1 MLLFSSPLSLFLL
14 FLLGFFSRLPVLEAT
29 SGVNSGNSSYMGHWC
44 YVQATDHSKTRL
56 ESSQDLPRIPG
67 AVRWVVHSA
76 AFEPPDFSPTSSPT
90 TSRSRLPRRNMSL
103 HDDAAYRGRP
113 RSPTHPAESA
123 DRSRKRHSESPSI
136 LDAVRMPS
144 PPAGFSYDDAPL
156 PRSAYDHGDS
166 YRIVSPS
173 EDKSYHRRSPETRRS
188 PDENPRYARR
198 ARDSSPPRKSKPEV
212 DVVDVVQETIRRSA
226 DAFMGSKYASRML
239 ETDNER
245 KQRKQRKKE
254 QLEDDLAYGSTASLT
269 STPRHSRPEFRSHS
283 PSSSTA
289 SFRHS
294 VPGQWEYHEPEEALS
309 HSRQGSDYAHRS
321 DSRYHRDSYG
331 PGPKLVDAD
340 PTSRPGSRRN
350 RSPKP
355 PTARMSTLTVNTGH
369 HPAALSLSSG
379 APASPLLESYHGT
392 YQSMSPMPSPLLLAS
407 NGPGASGLD
416 VVEPLSPGMSDG
428 ENGDKKKRRARFHD
442 PVDDAA
448 RLAKA
453 LKGERRAPETEPLI
467 EILPGMTHEQIMN
480 LRSEYKR
487 LVKTGPERKGVNLAK
502 HIRARLKDEDPI
514 LMKACYATALGRWE
528 SEAYWANFWYQ
539 GDKTRRELLIES
551 LMGHSNDEIRL
562 IKDAFSDKKYR
573 DSLTLCMRTELKED
587 KFKKAVLL
595 ALEAKRME
603 DKDESGRPLLIDRR
617 LVEDDV
623 EALYKAVHSDKGG
636 ETAMIQIVLLRSDT
650 HLREVL
656 KLYEKVCRSNFARD
670 ALKKSGNLVGELLAH
685 ILNGVINKPVRDAL
699 LLHHALKTSKDS
711 LRRELLI
718 SRLVR
723 YHWDRQH
730 LTAIKR
736 AFRERYGEDLTD
748 AVREGTSGEWGTFCE
763 QLCVTRMPGE
773 VKQFDTVETVKEV
786 RKDDRDREKER
797 DAHERLRE
805 REREKDHERE
815 KERDRSRDREREER
829 KREKERQRQKE
840 KERGRSEGH
849 LEVKEHKHKDR
860 SQSRER
866 SRSRRRE

>member
-1 MLLFSSPLSLFLL
+1 MSSHLDGP
-14 FLLGFFSRLPVLEAT
+14 A
-29 SGVNSGNSSYMGHWC
+29 H
-44 YVQATDHSKTRL
+44 
-56 ESSQDLPRIPG
+56 
-67 AVRWVVHSA
+67 
-76 AFEPPDFSPTSSPT
+76 
-90 TSRSRLPRRNMSL
+90 
-103 HDDAAYRGRP
+103 RGRP
-113 RSPTHPAESA
+113 RTPTNPNPTA
-123 DRSRKRHSESPSI
+123 DRDRNRSHSRSRSRSRKRHSHSPSI

-156 PRSAYDHGDS
+156 PRSPAH
-166 YRIVSPS
+166 
-173 EDKSYHRRSPETRRS
+173 DKRHRRRSS
-188 PDENPRYARR
+188 PDNNKKTNRHSSDENSRYARR
-198 ARDSSPPRKSKPEV
+198 AARDSSPPPKSQPEI

-226 DAFMGSKYASRML
+226 DVLMASKYASRIL

-245 KQRKQRKKE
+245 KERKQRKKE
-254 QLEDDLAYGSTASLT
+254 KLEDDLAYGSTASLMT
-269 STPRHSRPEFRSHS
+269 TPRQSRSDFMSHS

-289 SFRHS
+289 SFRYS
-294 VPGQWEYHEPEEALS
+294 VPGQWEYHEPGEAVA
-309 HSRQGSDYAHRS
+309 HSRHGSDHVPPRSSSRHR
-321 DSRYHRDSYG
+321 RDSYA
-331 PGPKLVDAD
+331 PGPKLVDHD
-340 PTSRPGSRRN
+340 PPSRSGSRRGH
-350 RSPKP
+350 SPRP

-369 HPAALSLSSG
+369 LSTSISHSSG
-379 APASPLLESYHGT
+379 PPASPLLESYHGT

-407 NGPGASGLD
+407 HGPGGSSLD
-416 VVEPLSPGMSDG
+416 VEPLSPGISDG
-428 ENGDKKKRRARFHD
+428 EGGDKKKRRARFHD

-453 LKGERRAPETEPLI
+453 LKGERRAPDTEPLI
-467 EILPGMTHEQIMN
+467 EILPGMTHDQIMD

-487 LVKTGPERKGVNLAK
+487 LVKTGPERKGVNIAK

-514 LMKACYATALGRWE
+514 LMKACYTTALGRWE

-551 LMGHSNDEIRL
+551 LMGRSNDEIRR

-603 DKDESGRPLLIDRR
+603 DRDETGRLLLIDRH

-723 YHWDRQH
+723 FHWDRQH
-730 LTAIKR
+730 LTAVKR

-748 AVREGTSGEWGTFCE
+748 AVREGTSGAWGTFCQ
-763 QLCVTRMPGE
+763 QLCVTRMPSE
-773 VKQFDTVETVKEV
+773 VKQFDTVATVKEV
-786 RKDDRDREKER
+786 RKEVRDRERER
-797 DAHERLRE
+797 DQDRDHHERLRE
-805 REREKDHERE
+805 REREKDYERE
-815 KERDRSRDREREER
+815 KEREREER
-829 KREKERQRQKE
+829 KKEKERQRQKE
-840 KERGRSEGH
+840 KEKERERGRSNSL
-849 LEVKEHKHKDR
+849 LEVKEHKHKER
-860 SQSRER
+860 SRER
-866 SRSRRRE
+866 SRSRSRSRRRE